1 MAYRNV
7 LSLNEVDGKQLDVIL
22 YWDDY
27 PKTNFSSQVIST
39 PGEIWTY
46 HLKVKVHNYIIWYM
60 KNSCY
65 HLFPLKIL
73 YARNALN
80 KNRMISLGDG

>member
-1 MAYRNV
+1 M

-22 YWDDY
+22 YWDDH
-27 PKTNFSSQVIST
+27 PKTNFSSQVSST
-39 PGEIWTY
+39 PEKIWTY
-46 HLKVKVHNYIIWYM
+46 HLKVKVHYYFIWYM

-73 YARNALN
+73 DVHNAPN
-80 KNRMISLGDG
+80 KNKMVSLWNE